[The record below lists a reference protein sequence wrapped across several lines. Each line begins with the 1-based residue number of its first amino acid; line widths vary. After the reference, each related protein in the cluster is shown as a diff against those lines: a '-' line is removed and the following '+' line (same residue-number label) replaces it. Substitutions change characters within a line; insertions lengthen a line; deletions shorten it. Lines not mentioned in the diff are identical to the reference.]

1 MTGRARKSKPE
12 AVRIFSA
19 MAERL
24 GVATVPAAWPSGVA
38 GFAQA
43 IAVCRRCNEDKA
55 CTDGLARA
63 PGAVAK
69 PPAFC
74 PNADAL
80 LAAKTTKR

>member
-1 MTGRARKSKPE
+1 MSGRVHKSKPD
-12 AVRIFSA
+12 AVRIFSV

-24 GVATVPAAWPSGVA
+24 GVATVPAAWPSGVG

-43 IAVCRRCNEDKA
+43 IAVCQRCNEDKA
-55 CTDGLARA
+55 CADGLARS
-63 PGAVAK
+63 PGAIAV

-80 LAAKTTKR
+80 LAAKTKR